1 MPQNKIIKKKTKI
14 KSSTY
19 KNILHKIA
27 YYKGIIQNTILSI
40 QKYKS
45 LDIITASD
53 LNVCVNKL
61 QDIHEVLT
69 NIQNSIKPKMFSE
82 LSTLYKKVSAEI
94 TWPSETEIIF
104 FILHVVSICP

>member
-1 MPQNKIIKKKTKI
+1 MANTKIIKKKTKI

-19 KNILHKIA
+19 KNILQKVA

-53 LNVCVNKL
+53 LNICVNNL
-61 QDIHEVLT
+61 QDIHERLT
-69 NIQNSIKPKMFSE
+69 NIQNSIKPKSKNVNNIVQR
-82 LSTLYKKVSAEI
+82 LQDINNEI
-94 TWPSETEIIF
+94 TVLFQKYGTGSIF
-104 FILHVVSICP
+104 LK